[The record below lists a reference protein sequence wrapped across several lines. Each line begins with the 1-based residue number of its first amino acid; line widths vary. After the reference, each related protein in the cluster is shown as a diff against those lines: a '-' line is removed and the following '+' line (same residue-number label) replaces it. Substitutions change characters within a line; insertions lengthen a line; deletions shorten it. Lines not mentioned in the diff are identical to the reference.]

1 MATDIKEQ
9 KLLYH
14 LTDIDNLKSIL
25 VDGLMSRSALT
36 NFTDVAD
43 PEIIESRKSLGLEN
57 LVPFHFYGGSPFDG
71 RVQLDNQDKCF
82 VLMTVW
88 RADAKAKQWK
98 IIPKHPLAGD
108 DIELMEYD
116 AGLAAIDWDK
126 MNERDYLDADSKNAC
141 MAECLSEATVPSDLF
156 HSFYVKTEEDQKRVA
171 GIMDKLNYSR
181 YVNVNEHMFVK

>member
-1 MATDIKEQ
+1 
-9 KLLYH
+9 
-14 LTDIDNLKSIL
+14 
-25 VDGLMSRSALT
+25 
-36 NFTDVAD
+36 
-43 PEIIESRKSLGLEN
+43 
-57 LVPFHFYGGSPFDG
+57 
-71 RVQLDNQDKCF
+71 
-82 VLMTVW
+82 MTVW